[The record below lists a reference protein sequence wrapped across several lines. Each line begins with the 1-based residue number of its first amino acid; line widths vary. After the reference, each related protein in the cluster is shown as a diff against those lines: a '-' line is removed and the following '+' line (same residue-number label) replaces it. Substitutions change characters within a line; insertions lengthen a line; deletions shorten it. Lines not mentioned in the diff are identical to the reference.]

1 MAPPTY
7 ALVSTFRPIKVLMV
21 DFQTKSLNK
30 KKVFVV
36 RDEAPYFSEALGFSL
51 PSLLVNPVMPSADE
65 LDVQTTDI
73 SDVLAIGND
82 LELPPHQKCAAHL
95 LNLVCTSD
103 CDAAE
108 KSLEYIKI
116 SRSTFA
122 KCEALWN
129 KTSRSPLASEA
140 VANESPLLL
149 IRPCATRWNSVYDAV
164 KRLNQIIDAKGSQAL
179 HNLCQRLDLPR

>member
-1 MAPPTY
+1 M
-7 ALVSTFRPIKVLMV
+7 
-21 DFQTKSLNK
+21 
-30 KKVFVV
+30 
-36 RDEAPYFSEALGFSL
+36 
-51 PSLLVNPVMPSADE
+51 
-65 LDVQTTDI
+65 QTTDI

-95 LNLVCTSD
+95 LNLVCASD

-108 KSLEYIKI
+108 KSLEYKKI

-122 KCEALWN
+122 KCQALWN

-140 VANESPLLL
+140 VANESPLQL

-179 HNLCQRLDLPR
+179 HNLCQCLDLPK